1 MVEMNGRRKSIR
13 SQIITAFSALIG
25 FLFLIPIVWM
35 CFAAFKNDTI
45 AITSVREWFTPP
57 FMLSNFKEVFVN
69 SSLLVWIYNSFVTS
83 GLMVILVPILSAMC
97 AYALSK
103 MEFRYKTF
111 MYFFFLCGLMIPQE
125 STIIPLFTIANQMH
139 LINTLAGI
147 VLPTLAVSLYII
159 IMKSFFDGLPKDFF
173 ESAEIDGASEYQKF
187 LHIALPLSKPAM
199 ATIAI
204 FSFVRSWNNFFW
216 PLVCAMQKEKFTI
229 TVGIASYFTSNL
241 ALASKYGT
249 QMAASVLASIPGIIL
264 FLIFEKNIV
273 KGIAAGGIKG

>member
-1 MVEMNGRRKSIR
+1 
-13 SQIITAFSALIG
+13 
-25 FLFLIPIVWM
+25 M

-45 AITSVREWFTPP
+45 AITSVKEWFIPP
-57 FMLSNFKEVFVN
+57 FMLSNFEEVFVN
-69 SSLLVWIYNSFVTS
+69 SSLLHWIYNSFVTS

-97 AYALSK
+97 SYALSK

-111 MYFFFLCGLMIPQE
+111 LYFFFLAGLMIPQE
-125 STIIPLFTIANQMH
+125 ATIIPLFTIVNDMH
-139 LINTLAGI
+139 LINTLTGI

-173 ESAEIDGASEYQKF
+173 ESAEMDGATEYQKF

-216 PLVCAMQKEKFTI
+216 PLVCAMQKETFTI
-229 TVGIASYFTSNL
+229 TVGIASYFTSNM
-241 ALASKYGT
+241 ALTSKYGT

-264 FLIFEKNIV
+264 FLIFEKHIV